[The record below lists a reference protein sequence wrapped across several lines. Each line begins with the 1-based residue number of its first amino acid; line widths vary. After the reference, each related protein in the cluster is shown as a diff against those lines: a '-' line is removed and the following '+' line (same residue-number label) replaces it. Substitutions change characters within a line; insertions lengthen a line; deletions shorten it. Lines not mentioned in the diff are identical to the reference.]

1 MVGLFHKAIIQSG
14 VAINPWASSSE
25 PPMESVK
32 KLAAVLDKDISDV
45 KEFVNY
51 LRTLDVH
58 RLVEAE
64 DKIRTSKDKIL
75 FIYPFLPSVDLKAK
89 NSFLTKPPD
98 EAAKDGIQVSLMN
111 EDICNE
117 IDADI
122 DNLLIHPTILRYL
135 KKHNVSVNDF
145 KQYYFD
151 ELPISFENMDE
162 IVNAFGAV
170 HFTIGIH
177 NVIEIQKRIPNVPA
191 YLYKF
196 EYEMNNSL
204 AKKFMGPHIKGTF
217 HGEELSYLF
226 YSKLAVETFNQQ
238 PPAPG
243 SIEHKLIQ
251 RFTKLWTNFA
261 KTGLKTYWA
270 VEEEACSNSAFAHHK
285 DKQMT
290 FSYGELDA
298 LQMRNPTPKQTDI
311 IPVQWQPLDH
321 SNDYNFMQIT
331 DELAMGVEKNIIQQ
345 LIKVS
350 NDKPC
355 SN

>member
-1 MVGLFHKAIIQSG
+1 
-14 VAINPWASSSE
+14 
-25 PPMESVK
+25 K

-98 EAAKDGIQVSLMN
+98 EAAKDGIQVSCMCGYVSHEGSVIAMMMN

-122 DNLLIHPTILRYL
+122 DNLLIHPTTLRYL

-162 IVNAFGAV
+162 IVNAFGAI

-196 EYEMNNSL
+196 EYEINNSL

-261 KTGLKTYWA
+261 KTGKLFFSSDEQAENLLGGGRRSLFK
-270 VEEEACSNSAFAHHK
+270 VELLILIFRGSSSSAFAHHK
-285 DKQMT
+285 DKQME
-290 FSYGELDA
+290 FPYGELNA
-298 LQMRNPTPKQTDI
+298 LQK
-311 IPVQWQPLDH
+311 
-321 SNDYNFMQIT
+321 
-331 DELAMGVEKNIIQQ
+331 
-345 LIKVS
+345 
-350 NDKPC
+350 
-355 SN
+355 